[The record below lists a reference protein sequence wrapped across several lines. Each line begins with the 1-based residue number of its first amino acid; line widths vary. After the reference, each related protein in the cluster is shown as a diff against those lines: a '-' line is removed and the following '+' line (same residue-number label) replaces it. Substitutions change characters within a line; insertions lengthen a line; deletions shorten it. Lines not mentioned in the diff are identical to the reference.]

1 MAVVYMKKLENEPET
16 YHANFTSLTKG
27 VNIHI
32 QDKIVEKLH
41 KSDRIL
47 EVGCGPGILAKRMA
61 SLGCE
66 VEGLDI
72 NPEMIKTAQ
81 KLNDQKNLQLQFF
94 QGNALTLEKSTILN
108 SQPTFILQSPLSI
121 TLPHSSTAKDIVKK
135 VSTEDKYTKIV
146 STFMLSELR
155 PLEQQIFLRNAWRKL
170 QEGGEVF
177 LAAEFVPKG
186 FAKVKF
192 HMERWYFKK
201 KMKRMKKSTNP
212 LKNFTKYLEPIG
224 FALKNQISWKKGAIQ
239 LLHLQKIQKHGQ
251 IEPGYYTPPQKSFSG
266 MKAWLRTMRC
276 LFTGQVDHVPI
287 EPGIYKSGNPD
298 GKSPILVT
306 ANYDYTYIKLMQ
318 KIKHTDAWVLCVDSR
333 GINVWCAARGDD
345 FGNKQLIEAVEA
357 TNISQVTDSRKLVLP
372 QLSAGGVAIPELP
385 KKNPKFPFTV
395 VYGPVWAEDTE
406 NYLQLVG
413 SKKKPEQMKRAH
425 FSLKHR
431 VRAGITHTM
440 FLYRKIFISRL
451 ILFVILMALLPF
463 IRAWWFLGEFLL
475 YVLIVN
481 AIIALGYPLSTFTRN
496 FILKGFFFGIINIIL
511 ISLLSG
517 IFHSSFSF
525 PLWNIILV
533 LWLSI
538 FSTMSFSGYTFDT
551 GPNEIELQYDNYQK
565 ISRVLLIG
573 GVGLSL
579 VGLFL
584 FLRN

>member
-1 MAVVYMKKLENEPET
+1 MKKLENEPET
-16 YHANFTSLTKG
+16 YHAKFTMLTKG
-27 VNIHI
+27 VNVHI
-32 QDKIVEKLH
+32 QDQIIEKIHE
-41 KSDRIL
+41 SDRIL

-61 SLGCE
+61 SQGCE
-66 VEGLDI
+66 VMGLDI

-81 KLNDQKNLQLQFF
+81 KLNNQNNLQLQFF
-94 QGNALTLEKSTILN
+94 QGNALTLEKSSLLD
-108 SQPTFILQSPLSI
+108 SLPTFILQSPLSI
-121 TLPHSSTAKDIVKK
+121 TLPHSSIAKDSVKK
-135 VSTEDKYTKIV
+135 VSIAKKYTKIV

-155 PLEQQIFLRNAWRKL
+155 PLEQQIFLRNAWKKL
-170 QEGGEVF
+170 QDDGEMF

-192 HMERWYFKK
+192 NLERWYFKK
-201 KMKRMKKSTNP
+201 KMKNMRKSTNP

-224 FALKNQISWKKGAIQ
+224 FSIKNRFYWKKGAIQ
-239 LLHLQKIQKHGQ
+239 LLHLRKVKKQHQ
-251 IEPGYYTPPQKSFSG
+251 IEPEYYTPPQKSFSG
-266 MKAWLRTMRC
+266 MKAWLRIMRC

-298 GKSPILVT
+298 IKSPILVT

-345 FGNKQLIEAVEA
+345 FGNKQIIEAVEA
-357 TNISQVTDSRKLVLP
+357 TNLSQVTDSRKLILP

-385 KKNPKFPFTV
+385 KKNSKFPFTV
-395 VYGPVWAEDTE
+395 KYGPVWAEE
-406 NYLQLVG
+406 IESYLNLPG
-413 SKKKPEQMKRAH
+413 SKKTEEMKRAN
-425 FSLKHR
+425 FSVKHR

-440 FLYRKIFISRL
+440 FLYRKIFLVRL
-451 ILFVILMALLPF
+451 IIFAIPMSILPF
-463 IRAWWFLGEFLL
+463 FQAWWFLGEFLL
-475 YVLIVN
+475 YILIVN
-481 AIIALGYPLSTFTRN
+481 ATIALGYPLSTFTRN
-496 FILKGFFFGIINIIL
+496 FIFKGFFFGIINII
-511 ISLLSG
+511 IIGLLSG
-517 IFHSSFSF
+517 IYHSSFIF

-551 GPNEIELQYDNYQK
+551 GPNEIEQQYDNYQK
-565 ISRVLLIG
+565 ISCVLLIG